1 MIHIRPMTPEDFDRF
16 WPTFQA
22 IVQARET
29 YAFDPA
35 LSFEQARQL
44 WLELPLHTLLAE
56 EDGELLGS
64 YYLKP
69 NAAGPGAHVGN
80 CGYMVCEQ
88 ARGRGVARLMCEHS
102 QKLARQE
109 GFLAL
114 QFNSVVA
121 TNAVAVALW
130 HKLGFETVGRLPLS
144 LIHI

>member
-56 EDGELLGS
+56 EDAS
-64 YYLKP
+64 YWGRITSSPML
-69 NAAGPGAHVGN
+69 PGLVR
-80 CGYMVCEQ
+80 M
-88 ARGRGVARLMCEHS
+88 
-102 QKLARQE
+102 
-109 GFLAL
+109 
-114 QFNSVVA
+114 
-121 TNAVAVALW
+121 
-130 HKLGFETVGRLPLS
+130 
-144 LIHI
+144 